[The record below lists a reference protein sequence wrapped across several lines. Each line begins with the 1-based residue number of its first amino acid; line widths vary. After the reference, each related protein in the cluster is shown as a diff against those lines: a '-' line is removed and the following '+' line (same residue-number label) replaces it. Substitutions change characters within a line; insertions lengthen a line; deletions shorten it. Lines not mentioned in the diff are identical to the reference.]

1 MRVFSKVDFSTN
13 CKKNNLD
20 TSIQNII
27 LYTRNE

>member
-20 TSIQNII
+20 TSIPEYYSI
-27 LYTRNE
+27 Y